1 MGGGAIAVQKSRCR
15 EQKCPFTNRLRISAN
30 VTDDFG
36 NVTGLEPVL
45 ELREKDCRFERNLAG
60 LRAPGWSS

>member
-1 MGGGAIAVQKSRCR
+1 MK
-15 EQKCPFTNRLRISAN
+15 LRISAN

-45 ELREKDCRFERNLAG
+45 ELREEDCRFGRNLAG
-60 LRAPGWSS
+60 LKAPGWWS